1 MIETHEPRLTVR
13 RRDGSVVVF
22 DENWIERDI
31 AATFLRDADGDPRHD
46 CSDSECSDGDDS
58 DDNRDP
64 LPPADRRQVQRFT
77 ELVVQAVCNRPDVP
91 HQPVDVDNIQDEI
104 ELVLM
109 RYGERVIA
117 RDYVIRRERH
127 RQIRSHH
134 GR

>member
-1 MIETHEPRLTVR
+1 MIETHEPTLTVR

-22 DENWIERDI
+22 DQTWIERDI
-31 AATFLRDADGDPRHD
+31 AAAFLRDADGDPRHD
-46 CSDSECSDGDDS
+46 GSDGDDS
-58 DDNRDP
+58 DDSDDNNDRDP
-64 LPPADRRQVQRFT
+64 LQPADRRLVQRFT
-77 ELVVQAVCNRPDVP
+77 ELVVQAVRHQPDVP
-91 HQPVDVDNIQDEI
+91 RQPIDVDDIQDQI

-127 RQIRSHH
+127 QQLRSNH

>member
-1 MIETHEPRLTVR
+1 MIGTHEHTLSVR

-22 DENWIERDI
+22 DQTWIERDI
-31 AATFLRDADGDPRHD
+31 AAAFLRDADGEPRHD
-46 CSDSECSDGDDS
+46 CSDRDDS
-58 DDNRDP
+58 DDDSDRDG

-77 ELVVQAVCNRPDVP
+77 ELVVQAVCNQPDVP
-91 HQPVDVDNIQDEI
+91 QQPIDVDDIQDQI

-127 RQIRSHH
+127 QQLRSNH

>member
-1 MIETHEPRLTVR
+1 MIETHEPTPTVR

-22 DENWIERDI
+22 DQSWIERDI
-31 AATFLRDADGDPRHD
+31 AAAFLRDADGDPRHD
-46 CSDSECSDGDDS
+46 GSDGDDS
-58 DDNRDP
+58 DDDSDRDG

-77 ELVVQAVCNRPDVP
+77 ELV
-91 HQPVDVDNIQDEI
+91 QDQI

-117 RDYVIRRERH
+117 RDYVIRRERN
-127 RQIRSHH
+127 RQLRSDH

>member
-1 MIETHEPRLTVR
+1 MIETHEPTPTVR

-22 DENWIERDI
+22 DQSWIERDI
-31 AATFLRDADGDPRHD
+31 AAAFLRDADGDPRHD
-46 CSDSECSDGDDS
+46 GSDGDDS
-58 DDNRDP
+58 DDDSDRDG

-77 ELVVQAVCNRPDVP
+77 ELVVQAVRNQPDVP
-91 HQPVDVDNIQDEI
+91 RQPVDVDDIQDQI

-117 RDYVIRRERH
+117 RDYVIRRERN
-127 RQIRSHH
+127 RQLRSDH